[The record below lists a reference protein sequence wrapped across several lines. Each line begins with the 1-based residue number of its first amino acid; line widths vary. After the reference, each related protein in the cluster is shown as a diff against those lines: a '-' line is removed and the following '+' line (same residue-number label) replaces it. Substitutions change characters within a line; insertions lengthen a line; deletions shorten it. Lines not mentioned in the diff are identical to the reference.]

1 MDFNDQNNEHAYGH
15 LIIIKII
22 IIMLFIIIIIFKN
35 ETIGSEILYD
45 IEEISNILSV
55 ALLHG
60 NHRVSANYKFN
71 GINLGELLVIIYVT
85 YIKEFPHF
93 YH

>member
-1 MDFNDQNNEHAYGH
+1 M
-15 LIIIKII
+15 
-22 IIMLFIIIIIFKN
+22 
-35 ETIGSEILYD
+35 LYD

-71 GINLGELLVIIYVT
+71 GTNLGELLVIIYGT
-85 YIKEFPHF
+85 YIKGFPPQQINVV
-93 YH
+93 YSVQLLLP

>member
-1 MDFNDQNNEHAYGH
+1 M
-15 LIIIKII
+15 
-22 IIMLFIIIIIFKN
+22 
-35 ETIGSEILYD
+35 LYD

-71 GINLGELLVIIYVT
+71 GTNLGELLVIIYGT
-85 YIKEFPHF
+85 YIKGFPPQQIKLINLLRLGPTAKL
-93 YH
+93 YDVN